1 MENLR
6 VLVLAAG
13 KGTRMKSRKAKV
25 LHKVGGAALLQ
36 HVLKAAQPLAS
47 PVLVVV
53 GHQADKVQALVPTAT
68 SVEQKEQLGTGHAVI
83 SAREAL
89 SGFSGDLLVLPGD
102 VPLISQ
108 TTLQDFVRF
117 HREGGFTASVLTA
130 DIAEPFGYGRIVR
143 RNDDEVDAIVEHRD
157 ASPEVL
163 RITEINSSIYVFQ
176 TPALFEALSGV
187 RNQNSQS
194 EYYLTDVIG
203 ILAGRNL
210 KVGAY
215 KAPNPVEILGINTR
229 QELAA
234 MDRFLRQQKC
244 ESLMAEGV
252 TIVDPE
258 STFIDVDVQ
267 IGTDTVIYP
276 SVQLEGQTI
285 IGDDVTIRSFSRIT
299 NCRIGMRST
308 LLEGCV
314 LVDSELGE
322 DVSVGPFAH
331 LRMNTVLEDTVH
343 VGNFVE
349 IKKSRLGRGTKS
361 GHLAYVGD
369 STVGKKVNISAGV
382 ITANYDGTKK
392 SETHIED
399 DAFIGTN
406 STLIAPVRVHSGAF
420 VAAGSTITDDVPAE
434 GLAIARQRQIVKEGR
449 APHRKNKAISKP

>member
-1 MENLR
+1 MENLH
-6 VLVLAAG
+6 VLILAAG

-25 LHKVGGAALLQ
+25 LHQVGGASLLE
-36 HVLKAAQPLAS
+36 HVLKASQPLS
-47 PVLVVV
+47 SHVLVVV
-53 GHQADKVQALVPTAT
+53 GHQAEKVKALVPTVT
-68 SVEQKEQLGTGHAVI
+68 FVDQTEQLGTGHAV
-83 SAREAL
+83 STAREAL
-89 SGFSGDLLVLPGD
+89 AGFMGDLLVLPGD

-108 TTLQDFVRF
+108 NTLRDFLRF

-130 DIAEPFGYGRIVR
+130 DIAEPVGYGRIVR

-203 ILAGRNL
+203 ILASKNR

-234 MDRFLRQQKC
+234 MDRFMRQQKC
-244 ESLMAEGV
+244 EALMAEGV

-258 STFIDVDVQ
+258 STFIDLDVQ
-267 IGTDTVIYP
+267 VGTDTVIHP
-276 SVQLEGQTI
+276 SVQLEGRTV

-299 NCRIGMRST
+299 NCRIGMRSKV
-308 LLEGCV
+308 LEGCV
-314 LVDSELGE
+314 LVDSEIGE

-331 LRMNTVLEDTVH
+331 VRMHAVLEDTVK

-369 STVGKKVNISAGV
+369 ATVGKKVNISAGV
-382 ITANYDGTKK
+382 ITANYDGVNKH
-392 SETHIED
+392 ETHIGD

-406 STLIAPVRVHSGAF
+406 STLIAPVRVESGAF
-420 VAAGSTITDDVPAE
+420 VAAGSTITHDIPAE
-434 GLAIARQRQIVKEGR
+434 GLAIARERQIVKEGR
-449 APHRKNKAISKP
+449 APHRKKKAEG